1 MTCILKCL
9 HSSKSELAFSPYGFQ
24 TWKNATQAFRKHE
37 SSTAHSDN
45 VRAWWNYSKRV
56 SCSGVEDSGWSWTT
70 VCSKELVQKYFHYNF
85 WQSKGY
91 LTLQFLAKQGSKVVT
106 KKNNWTSHDIQNE
119 TIEITAHSVWRSI
132 VHDVKA
138 NKWFSLI
145 VDEATDSSFTEQ
157 VSICLRHVDIKTRV
171 LVSEIWKGRSRSVSK
186 ILERSELESN
196 ILLPTPQPWS
206 KLWTFMKI
214 WSIFIKQETL
224 RQRPP
229 QNSLKFHFAALG
241 LDLNDC
247 RGQVYDGAYNMSHPR
262 RMVACLEFKHEK
274 HLNIPKQFYSLLLS
288 FFELGCG
295 RLFNGNTDDGKRVG

>member
-1 MTCILKCL
+1 
-9 HSSKSELAFSPYGFQ
+9 
-24 TWKNATQAFRKHE
+24 
-37 SSTAHSDN
+37 
-45 VRAWWNYSKRV
+45 
-56 SCSGVEDSGWSWTT
+56 
-70 VCSKELVQKYFHYNF
+70 
-85 WQSKGY
+85 
-91 LTLQFLAKQGSKVVT
+91 
-106 KKNNWTSHDIQNE
+106 
-119 TIEITAHSVWRSI
+119 
-132 VHDVKA
+132 
-138 NKWFSLI
+138 
-145 VDEATDSSFTEQ
+145 
-157 VSICLRHVDIKTRV
+157 
-171 LVSEIWKGRSRSVSK
+171 
-186 ILERSELESN
+186 
-196 ILLPTPQPWS
+196 
-206 KLWTFMKI
+206 MKI